1 MSEWDSRCA
10 AEKGEE
16 VSVSSIYNALL
27 TLPYWG
33 FNPTKGIL
41 IKMPSWVDSP
51 GAEPEVD
58 TPLRVIHH
66 AVISGKQVREARW
79 GRDRKRLSKNILSA
93 GDDL

>member
-1 MSEWDSRCA
+1 MSEWLQLCLWKSFGFLDLQCTTHTP
-10 AEKGEE
+10 
-16 VSVSSIYNALL
+16 LL
-27 TLPYWG
+27 R

-66 AVISGKQVREARW
+66 AVISQETSEREARW
-79 GRDRKRLSKNILSA
+79 GRDRK
-93 GDDL
+93 D